1 MNDLTGIET
10 GPSTAMPG
18 HSSKPY
24 LTVVAPCFNEEEVI
38 QITHER
44 LKQACLKAVG
54 EDHQIIYVN
63 DGSSDRTWHILES
76 ISRAE
81 ARVLVVKLSRN
92 FGHQAAL
99 TAGLHFAAGQ
109 RILMIDA
116 DLQDP
121 PELLPGMLAKMDEG
135 YDVVYGQ
142 RIAREGETA
151 FKKSS
156 ASLFYRLLTQLTD
169 INIPQDTGDFRL
181 VSRRCLQ
188 AMLQLPEQH
197 RFVRGMVAW
206 LGFRQAAFPYHRQA
220 RVAGTTKYPL
230 KKMLRLAT
238 DAITGF
244 STRPLR
250 ITIYFALLAFLSS
263 VGLTIYALAA
273 WLMFDVVKGWT
284 SLLIVI
290 SMTSAANF
298 LCLGIFGE
306 YLGRLFMESK
316 RRPIFIVEEVAG
328 FQPLESRHFDERPST
343 APGSVTA

>member
-1 MNDLTGIET
+1 MSNFTGVET
-10 GPSTAMPG
+10 VQPAARPG
-18 HSSKPY
+18 HLSKPY

-38 QITHER
+38 LITHKR
-44 LKQACLKAVG
+44 LTQACLNAVG
-54 EDHQIIYVN
+54 EDHEIIYVN
-63 DGSSDRTWHILES
+63 DGSNDQTWNILES
-76 ISRAE
+76 ISNTE
-81 ARVLVVKLSRN
+81 SRVLAIKLSRN

-99 TAGLHFAAGQ
+99 TAGLHFASGQ

-121 PELLPGMLAKMDEG
+121 PELLNGMLAKMDEG

-142 RIAREGETA
+142 RIARDGETA

-156 ASLFYRLLTQLTD
+156 ASLFYKLLTKLTD
-169 INIPQDTGDFRL
+169 IDIPQDTGDFRL
-181 VSRRCLQ
+181 ISRRCLQ

-220 RVAGTTKYPL
+220 RAAGTTKYPL
-230 KKMLRLAT
+230 KRMLRLAT

-263 VGLTIYALAA
+263 VGLTIYAMVS
-273 WLMFDVVKGWT
+273 WLLFDVVKGWT
-284 SLLIVI
+284 SLLIVM

-316 RRPIFIVEEVAG
+316 RRPIYIVEEVAG
-328 FQPLESRHFDERPST
+328 GPSLPAGLRNDVDVD
-343 APGSVTA
+343 APGPHRR

>member
-1 MNDLTGIET
+1 L
-10 GPSTAMPG
+10 
-18 HSSKPY
+18 SKPY

-38 QITHER
+38 LITHKR
-44 LKQACLKAVG
+44 LTQACLNAVG
-54 EDHQIIYVN
+54 EDHEIIYVN
-63 DGSSDRTWHILES
+63 DGSNDQTWNILES
-76 ISRAE
+76 ISNTE
-81 ARVLVVKLSRN
+81 SRVLAIKLSRN

-99 TAGLHFAAGQ
+99 TAGLHFASGQ

-121 PELLPGMLAKMDEG
+121 PELLNGMLAKMDEG

-142 RIAREGETA
+142 RIARDGETA

-156 ASLFYRLLTQLTD
+156 ASLFYKLLTKLTD
-169 INIPQDTGDFRL
+169 IDIPQDTGDFRL
-181 VSRRCLQ
+181 ISRRCLQ

-220 RVAGTTKYPL
+220 RAAGTTKYPL
-230 KKMLRLAT
+230 KRMLRLAT

-263 VGLTIYALAA
+263 VGLTIYAMVS
-273 WLMFDVVKGWT
+273 WLLFDVVKGWT
-284 SLLIVI
+284 SLLIVM

-316 RRPIFIVEEVAG
+316 RRPIYIVEEVAG
-328 FQPLESRHFDERPST
+328 GPSLPAGLRNDVDVD
-343 APGSVTA
+343 APGPHRR